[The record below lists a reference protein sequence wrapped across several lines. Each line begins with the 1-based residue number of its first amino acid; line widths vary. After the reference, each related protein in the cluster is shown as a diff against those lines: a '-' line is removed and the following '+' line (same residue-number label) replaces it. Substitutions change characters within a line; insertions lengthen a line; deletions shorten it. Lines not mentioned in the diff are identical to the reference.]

1 MPCQGTERFGLLSLV
16 QPIYALL
23 KLLTGI
29 AIGLLGFGA
38 SAVLF
43 GVAGATA
50 ASIVVAIAPLR
61 AMLRASEELGADP
74 TMNLLSRY
82 TVGTAIG
89 VCGYAVHTNIDVLVS
104 RIAFD
109 ATTAGQ
115 WAAAAVAAKTI
126 LLIPSGI
133 TTVLFPRV
141 AKLRDRSRERA
152 HMLAGLGTV
161 FAVGTVAASIYWIFS
176 DTIINLAFGSAY
188 APAAQWLGPL
198 SFVMV
203 LYAAVQIY
211 LFHFLSLGGIRYALS
226 VASLV
231 GLQVVLLLLLHSSP
245 TDLIIVQAIAAGVLV
260 ATGEL
265 FHLTRRER
273 VVSGFD
279 PGAADAS

>member
-1 MPCQGTERFGLLSLV
+1 MARAVAARTITGFGLPAAGAALRAAARHMSRWIILNVVAVALLSAWPLIEIFDLERPLPFVVSVVALAAALPLPIAFGALQGTERFGLLSLV

-50 ASIVVAIAPLR
+50 ASIVVAIARLR

-176 DTIINLAFGSAY
+176 DTIINLAFGLRRMHLPRS
-188 APAAQWLGPL
+188 G
-198 SFVMV
+198 S
-203 LYAAVQIY
+203 
-211 LFHFLSLGGIRYALS
+211 G
-226 VASLV
+226 
-231 GLQVVLLLLLHSSP
+231 HSRS
-245 TDLIIVQAIAAGVLV
+245 
-260 ATGEL
+260 
-265 FHLTRRER
+265 
-273 VVSGFD
+273 
-279 PGAADAS
+279 